1 MATEGVP
8 VTQLMTPD
16 VITVTPDTTVTDAV
30 EILLE
35 ESMGSLVV
43 VDDDQVVG
51 VVTSTDLLEAVGGD
65 TQGEETVRGYMT
77 DQVITAGST
86 DSVQVAAA
94 NMITNDIQHLPVAD
108 TDGGVV
114 GMVSTTDVTAF
125 TVSQIRTGE

>member
-16 VITVTPDTTVTDAV
+16 IVTVTPDTTVTDAV

-35 ESMGSLVV
+35 EGIGSLVII
-43 VDDDQVVG
+43 DDDHLAG
-51 VVTSTDLLEAVGGD
+51 VVTSTDLLEAVDGD
-65 TQGEETVRGYMT
+65 TQNEETVQEYMT

-86 DSVQVAAA
+86 DSIQVAAA

-114 GMVSTTDVTAF
+114 GMLSTTDVTAF